1 MDPLASFLE
10 MGGYAR
16 FVWPSFAV
24 TLVVLGGLLI
34 ESVRALKARQ
44 QRLAAL
50 QAASQRRRKEA
61 AGEAPQGS
69 RG

>member
-1 MDPLASFLE
+1 MDSLTSFLE

-24 TLVVLGGLLI
+24 TLVVLAGLLI
-34 ESVRALKARQ
+34 ESVRALKVRQ

-50 QAASQRRRKEA
+50 QAALQRRRKGA
-61 AGEAPQGS
+61 AGEA
-69 RG
+69 

>member
-1 MDPLASFLE
+1 MDSLTSFLE

-16 FVWPSFAV
+16 FVWASFAV
-24 TLVVLGGLLI
+24 TLLVLGGLLI

-50 QAASQRRRKEA
+50 QAASQRRRRGDT
-61 AGEAPQGS
+61 GEA
-69 RG
+69 

>member
-1 MDPLASFLE
+1 MDSLTSFLE

-16 FVWPSFAV
+16 FVWPSFVV

-34 ESVRALKARQ
+34 ESVRALKVRQ

-50 QAASQRRRKEA
+50 QAAAQQRRRKGA
-61 AGEAPQGS
+61 AGEA
-69 RG
+69 